1 MKTLFLDTSVL
12 VSAFWKQHPNFESSF
27 QLMSLSKKKYKF
39 ITSNHALVEYYSV
52 MTRLPVSV
60 KFEPTLIYSL
70 IQENIIPH
78 FEFHSLSDNK
88 FLFFLKQASIY
99 QIQGGNIHDFFHFR
113 VAQDRKVDTLV
124 TWNTKDFLK
133 FGEEMKIQ
141 KPDQIV

>member
-27 QLMSLSKKKYKF
+27 QLMSLYKKYKF

-52 MTRLPVSV
+52 MTRLPVSI

-70 IQENIIPH
+70 IQENIIPYL
-78 FEFHSLSDNK
+78 EFHSLSGNE

-99 QIQGGNIHDFFHFR
+99 QLQGGNIHDYFHFR
-113 VAQDRKVDTLV
+113 VAQDRKVDSFI
-124 TWNTKDFLK
+124 TWKTKDFLK
-133 FGEEMKIQ
+133 FGEGMKIQ